1 MFGYPVNL
9 VEEDRIKGIDTATA
23 DTDYILVLGQF
34 NKYAINSNG
43 NLGVYKYRDEDKNQ
57 DVTKAL
63 EFLDGKVLDP
73 KAFLRI
79 KLAAAGK

>member
-63 EFLDGKVLDP
+63 EFLDGKVLDA